1 MNDPGSLSAA
11 VAQLT
16 TTSGLGS
23 YTLGMPIR
31 DKLLIAAAYLDG
43 ETITYL
49 VSDTS
54 GTSEVST
61 GVFTSPDSLT
71 RDILVLSSTGSFID
85 WPASGQRVVTPLI
98 RFPICD
104 TVPTIGQVLAWDGTE
119 WCPITLEDT
128 SGSVAIVCPTPPLD
142 GQVLIWS
149 DVENAYCPADFCT
162 LVAACLAPV
171 VPPVRTYSIAMAGS
185 ATGGGGFATSVAAPG
200 PILSTFTVTYTIKT
214 NTNILVNNFN
224 TPTRLIAF
232 VYTECLPPPTALS
245 AAPSVST
252 IVDDQ
257 GLVWTRRSAYTAL
270 LPASDPAIAR
280 SQNIRFETWW
290 TDCSSLTVDGTVVTA
305 TINLNG
311 SSFVPAVNLFGVY
324 NAGDWDPD
332 THLPASLVSTTGNIL
347 PSFPIATRG
356 SQSEVIIYYVTP
368 TEAASALTPITVRL
382 YPNPVFDG
390 LFHGT
395 SGAFFNLNQFA
406 VFTININSAGSWS
419 ISGGG
424 GTDTGLG
431 GPTSFIFSSNTPPT
445 WAQLGSVIDNR
456 NHVITDTSGTHFFV
470 CNQPGNVGVTEP
482 IWDVSAIGANTQES
496 GSFLIWTY
504 LGTSFFVAPFF
515 TNVPPWDNPFI
526 GADHFIPAG
535 MRVTDSA
542 KTSVFVIS
550 VSSPANARSGLTEPS
565 WNIGSGQQTTDG
577 TVIWNYVSAFSDTGG
592 QELLIVID
600 AIDRN

>member
-1 MNDPGSLSAA
+1 VNDPGALSAA

-49 VSDTS
+49 VTDAS
-54 GTSEVST
+54 GTSEVTT

-85 WPASGQRVVTPLI
+85 WPASGQRIVTPLI

-104 TVPTIGQVLAWDGTE
+104 TIPTIGQVLAWDGTE

-128 SGSVAIVCPTPPLD
+128 NAIVCPTPPLD

-149 DVENAYCPADFCT
+149 DAENAYCPVDFCT

-171 VPPVRTYSIAMAGS
+171 VPPVRTYNIAMAGD
-185 ATGGGGFATSVAAPG
+185 AVGGGGSATTDPAPG
-200 PILSTFTVTYTIKT
+200 PILSTFSVAYTIKQ
-214 NTNILVNNFN
+214 NIGIFVGNFN
-224 TPTRLIAF
+224 TQTRLIAF
-232 VYTECLPPPTALS
+232 VYTECLPPPAALS

-257 GLVWTRRSAYTAL
+257 GLVWTRRSAFTAL
-270 LPASDPAIAR
+270 LPASDPAVAR

-290 TDCSSLTVDGTVVTA
+290 ADCSSLTVDGTVVTA
-305 TINLNG
+305 TINLSS

-324 NAGDWDPD
+324 NAGNWDPD
-332 THLPASLVSTTGNIL
+332 THLPASLISTTGNIL
-347 PSFPIATRG
+347 PSFPITTFG

-368 TEAASALTPITVRL
+368 TEANFVLASSTVALW
-382 YPNPVFDG
+382 PNPVFAG
-390 LFHGT
+390 LFPT
-395 SGAFFNLNQFA
+395 KSGAFFNLNQDNT
-406 VFTININSAGSWS
+406 FTININSAGLWT

-424 GTDTGLG
+424 GSDTGVG
-431 GPTSFIFSSNTPPT
+431 SSTRFTFSSKTPPT
-445 WAQLGSVIDNR
+445 WAQLGSVVSDR
-456 NHVITDTSGTHFFV
+456 NQVTTDTAGAHFFI
-470 CNQPGNVGVTEP
+470 CNQPGNRGVIEP
-482 IWDVSAIGANTQES
+482 VWDISAPGANTYES

-515 TNVPPWDNPFI
+515 TNFPPWDNSFI

-535 MRVTDSA
+535 TRITDSA

-550 VSSPANARSGLTEPS
+550 VSSPVGARTGLTEPS

-577 TVIWNYVSAFSDTGG
+577 TVTWNYVSAFSDTGG